1 MRQLK
6 TGAKRTINWNEY
18 QSKVK
23 IQAQNQHLNYL
34 IGLSLQG
41 INRLFVL
48 SFENN
53 DDRKGHSEYF
63 FPKVEIKDCN
73 VMIDGKNIFDQPLKI
88 ILEHMIIFKNLRLV
102 KRIITQLVV
111 Y

>member
-1 MRQLK
+1 MQQLK
-6 TGAKRTINWNEY
+6 TGAKRTINWNKY

-34 IGLSLQG
+34 IGPSLQG

-53 DDRKGHSEYF
+53 NDRKGHTGYF

-73 VMIDGKNIFDQPLKI
+73 VMIDGKNVFDQLLKI

-102 KRIITQLVV
+102 KRIITQLVA

>member
-1 MRQLK
+1 M
-6 TGAKRTINWNEY
+6 
-18 QSKVK
+18 
-23 IQAQNQHLNYL
+23 
-34 IGLSLQG
+34 QG

-53 DDRKGHSEYF
+53 DDRKGHTGYF

-73 VMIDGKNIFDQPLKI
+73 VMIDGKNVFDQPLKI
-88 ILEHMIIFKNLRLV
+88 ILEHMIIIENLQLV